1 MWQYQLGYPIKR
13 RGITVTSQGAE
24 AYEYKLSAS
33 AALSSYNMEQQGEI
47 ISDYYM
53 ICVEL
58 DPDAVW
64 NYNNRSK
71 DPDLLKSV
79 LQRFMLDPSNK
90 ANLPR

>member
-1 MWQYQLGYPIKR
+1 
-13 RGITVTSQGAE
+13 
-24 AYEYKLSAS
+24 
-33 AALSSYNMEQQGEI
+33 MEQQGEI